1 MKEIKVTD
9 KDKLVELLQWS
20 LESAGLGSKDMEKM
34 VQAIHKQME
43 SKDLEYDDYM
53 VAFNQTLADFILAKY
68 EAVIIT
74 SDEQVYGRNGSAD
87 ELLFDGTDTKV
98 FLDARF

>member
-1 MKEIKVTD
+1 MKKIRITD

-53 VAFNQTLADFILAKY
+53 TAFNQTLADFILAKY

-74 SDEQVYGRNGSAD
+74 SDEQVYGRNGDTD